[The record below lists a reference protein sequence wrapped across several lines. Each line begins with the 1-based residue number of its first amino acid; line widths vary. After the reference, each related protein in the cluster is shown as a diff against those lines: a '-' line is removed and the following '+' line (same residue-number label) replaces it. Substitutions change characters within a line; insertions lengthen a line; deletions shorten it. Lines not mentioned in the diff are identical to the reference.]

1 MAVSSV
7 GVLADRDASS
17 AADRKVVWRPQHLF
31 VPGFEEEDKRASRL
45 RWDVAPHLPEG
56 SIPTRCRRHV
66 NRAISKP
73 CAFETRKC
81 CGALCLTTLI
91 NGKVIGGGGN
101 RIRVIDGNP
110 LTRKGIANPL
120 ALTGIEAWFGIDHQ
134 HFKLATLLEA
144 AAVVRDEAIEAGG
157 LAVFGEVE
165 NACAWVDGDGFM
177 HKASKSLEWH
187 GLDGDVEL
195 AWDFED
201 IAVFFGKA
209 AKWAIRGLPYC
220 CAEDRFLTREP
231 AAPWRRATRTVGVRP
246 CEADEVSLQQPRY
259 GVDNDGRTSRRR
271 RVVVRIR
278 IAGIHNTLAVGD
290 MVTGDFMVSNDADI
304 AIRTCEGC
312 HTIVL

>member
-7 GVLADRDASS
+7 GVLTDRDASP
-17 AADRKVVWRPQHLF
+17 AADRQVVRRPQHLF
-31 VPGFEEEDKRASRL
+31 VPGFEEEDKRAPHL
-45 RWDVAPHLPEG
+45 RWNIAPHLPKG
-56 SIPTRCRRHV
+56 CIPTRCRRHV

-73 CAFETRKC
+73 GAFETRKC
-81 CGALCLTTLI
+81 CGALCFAAFI
-91 NGKVIGGGGN
+91 NSKVIGGGGN

-165 NACAWVDGDGFM
+165 NSGAWVDGDGFM
-177 HKASKSLEWH
+177 HKASKRLERH

-201 IAVFFGKA
+201 IAVFFGEA
-209 AKWAIRGLPYC
+209 TKWAIR
-220 CAEDRFLTREP
+220 
-231 AAPWRRATRTVGVRP
+231 
-246 CEADEVSLQQPRY
+246 
-259 GVDNDGRTSRRR
+259 
-271 RVVVRIR
+271 
-278 IAGIHNTLAVGD
+278 
-290 MVTGDFMVSNDADI
+290 
-304 AIRTCEGC
+304 
-312 HTIVL
+312 

>member
-1 MAVSSV
+1 
-7 GVLADRDASS
+7 
-17 AADRKVVWRPQHLF
+17 
-31 VPGFEEEDKRASRL
+31 
-45 RWDVAPHLPEG
+45 
-56 SIPTRCRRHV
+56 
-66 NRAISKP
+66 
-73 CAFETRKC
+73 
-81 CGALCLTTLI
+81 
-91 NGKVIGGGGN
+91 
-101 RIRVIDGNP
+101 
-110 LTRKGIANPL
+110 
-120 ALTGIEAWFGIDHQ
+120 
-134 HFKLATLLEA
+134 
-144 AAVVRDEAIEAGG
+144 
-157 LAVFGEVE
+157 
-165 NACAWVDGDGFM
+165 M
-177 HKASKSLEWH
+177 HKASKSLERH

-209 AKWAIRGLPYC
+209 TKWAIRGLPYC

-271 RVVVRIR
+271 CVVVGIR
-278 IAGIHNTLAVGD
+278 IACIHNTLAVRD